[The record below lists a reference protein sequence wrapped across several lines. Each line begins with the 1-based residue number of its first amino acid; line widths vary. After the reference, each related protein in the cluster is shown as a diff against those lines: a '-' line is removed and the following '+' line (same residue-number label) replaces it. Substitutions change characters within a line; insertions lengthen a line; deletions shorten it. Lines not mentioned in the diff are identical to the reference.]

1 MFVLAPFPE
10 KTPLPPQAG
19 LATLGTPRPS
29 DHSGGAMVGTEVGG
43 DTEFLQNHSQEALSD
58 VFPNHLNISLLFVL
72 LGF

>member
-1 MFVLAPFPE
+1 
-10 KTPLPPQAG
+10 
-19 LATLGTPRPS
+19 
-29 DHSGGAMVGTEVGG
+29 MVGTEVGG